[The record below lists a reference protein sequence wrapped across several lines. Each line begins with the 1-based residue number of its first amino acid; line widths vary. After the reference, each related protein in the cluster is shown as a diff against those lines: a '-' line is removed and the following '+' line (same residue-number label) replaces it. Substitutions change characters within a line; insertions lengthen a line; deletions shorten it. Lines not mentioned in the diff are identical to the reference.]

1 MIHNQTMS
9 GGFAAQ
15 FFLGGLALGLV
26 TLAFVW
32 LQVDFASTAFVYLL
46 VIFLFS
52 LMGSFAASG
61 LLTLLAGVGLIVFFV
76 PPINQF
82 KVDDPRHLAIAVVFL
97 ITSLI
102 VTRLIDNIHRK
113 KELALEAEAKLR
125 QSQTALRDSETLWR
139 EVFEHN
145 PVMYFMVDAQGT
157 VINVNTFGAAQLGYS
172 VADLVGKSVLTVF
185 LEEDRE
191 FVRKCI
197 DVCLSTVGL
206 SHTWEIRKI
215 RMDGSTLWVRENAK
229 TMRRPNGEL
238 VVLVACEDITERK
251 GTENALR
258 QSEERFRDYAETAS
272 DWLWETGPDHRVTH
286 LAEHTS
292 AAGIPA
298 SAVTGMLR
306 WDIASDAGA
315 EPDKWRQHR
324 ATLDA
329 HLPFRDLVYRSLS
342 RTGSPVYVRTSG
354 KPFFDAD
361 GSFLGYR
368 GVSTDITATIRAD
381 EAEQALRQAQAE
393 LAHVTR
399 VTTLGELT
407 ASIAH
412 EINQPLAALVAN
424 AAACLGWLD
433 RATPDLGAARR
444 SLEWIIDDSNRASE
458 VIRRVRALAKKTDI
472 DKAPLDLNTVV
483 KEAMAL
489 VQRELASHAV
499 SLRME
504 LEPRLPRV
512 FGDRVQLQQVI
523 INLAMNGIEAMQSVA
538 DGRGVLQIRSGQDD
552 QGRVF
557 LAVSDCG
564 VGVTPEE
571 TERMFAPFFTTK
583 AGGLGMGL
591 SICRSIVEAHEGQ
604 LHAYC
609 NEGRGATFR
618 FTLPLYQED
627 T

>member
-1 MIHNQTMS
+1 MKRNQTIS

-15 FFLGGLALGLV
+15 FILGSLALGAV
-26 TLAFVW
+26 SLAFFW
-32 LQVDFASTAFVYLL
+32 LQIDFASTAFVYLL

-52 LMGSFAASG
+52 LMGSFAASA
-61 LLTLLAGVGLIVFFV
+61 LLTLLSVVGLIVFFV
-76 PPINQF
+76 PPIHQF
-82 KVDDPRHLAIAVVFL
+82 KVNDPRHLAIVLVFL
-97 ITSLI
+97 TTSLI
-102 VTRLIDNIHRK
+102 VTRLIANARK
-113 KELALEAEAKLR
+113 EKEVALEAEAKLR
-125 QSQTALRDSETLWR
+125 QSQAALRDSETQWR

-145 PVMYFMVDAQGT
+145 PVMYFMVDALGT
-157 VINVNTFGAAQLGYS
+157 VLNVNTFGAAQLGHR
-172 VADLVGKSVLTVF
+172 VADLIGRSVLTVF

-191 FVRKCI
+191 LVRKCV
-197 DVCLSTVGL
+197 DVCLHSVGR

-215 RMDGSTLWVRENAK
+215 RKDGSMLWVRENAK
-229 TMRRPNGEL
+229 AMRRGDGEL

-251 GTENALR
+251 ETENALR
-258 QSEERFRDYAETAS
+258 HSEQRFRDYAETAS

-286 LAEHTS
+286 LSEHTGD
-292 AAGIPA
+292 AGIPA

-306 WDIASDAGA
+306 WEIASDAEA
-315 EPDKWRQHR
+315 EPEKWLRHR

-329 HLPFRDLVYRSLS
+329 HLPFRDLVYRSFS
-342 RTGSPVYVRTSG
+342 RTGYPVYVRTSG
-354 KPFFDAD
+354 KPFFDAT
-361 GSFLGYR
+361 GGFLGYR

-381 EAEQALRQAQAE
+381 QAEQALRKAQAE

-424 AAACLGWLD
+424 AEACLGWLD
-433 RATPDLGAARR
+433 RATPDLAAARR

-472 DKAPLDLNTVV
+472 DKAPLDLNAVV
-483 KEAMAL
+483 NEAMAL

-504 LEPRLPRV
+504 LEPHLPRV

-523 INLAMNGIEAMQSVA
+523 INLAMNGIEAMQSVT
-538 DGRGVLQIRSGQDD
+538 DGKGELKIRSGRED

-571 TERMFAPFFTTK
+571 TERLFAPFFTTK

-604 LHAYC
+604 LHACC
-609 NEGRGATFR
+609 NEGRGATFQ

>member
-1 MIHNQTMS
+1 
-9 GGFAAQ
+9 
-15 FFLGGLALGLV
+15 
-26 TLAFVW
+26 
-32 LQVDFASTAFVYLL
+32 
-46 VIFLFS
+46 
-52 LMGSFAASG
+52 
-61 LLTLLAGVGLIVFFV
+61 
-76 PPINQF
+76 
-82 KVDDPRHLAIAVVFL
+82 
-97 ITSLI
+97 
-102 VTRLIDNIHRK
+102 
-113 KELALEAEAKLR
+113 
-125 QSQTALRDSETLWR
+125 
-139 EVFEHN
+139 
-145 PVMYFMVDAQGT
+145 
-157 VINVNTFGAAQLGYS
+157 
-172 VADLVGKSVLTVF
+172 
-185 LEEDRE
+185 
-191 FVRKCI
+191 
-197 DVCLSTVGL
+197 
-206 SHTWEIRKI
+206 
-215 RMDGSTLWVRENAK
+215 
-229 TMRRPNGEL
+229 
-238 VVLVACEDITERK
+238 
-251 GTENALR
+251 
-258 QSEERFRDYAETAS
+258 
-272 DWLWETGPDHRVTH
+272 
-286 LAEHTS
+286 
-292 AAGIPA
+292 
-298 SAVTGMLR
+298 VTGMLR
-306 WDIASDAGA
+306 WEIASDAEA
-315 EPDKWRQHR
+315 EPEKWLQHR
-324 ATLDA
+324 STLEA
-329 HLPFRDLVYRSLS
+329 HLPFRDLVYRSFS
-342 RTGSPVYVRTSG
+342 RAGSPVYVRTSG
-354 KPFFDAD
+354 KPFFDAN
-361 GSFLGYR
+361 GGFLGYR

-381 EAEQALRQAQAE
+381 QAEQALRKAQAE

-412 EINQPLAALVAN
+412 EINQPLAALLAN
-424 AAACLGWLD
+424 AEACLGWLD
-433 RATPDLGAARR
+433 RATPDLAAARR

-472 DKAPLDLNTVV
+472 DKTALDLNAVV

-538 DGRGVLQIRSGQDD
+538 DGQGVLQIRSGQDD

-618 FTLPLYQED
+618 FTLPLYQEE

>member
-102 VTRLIDNIHRK
+102 VTRLIDNIHRE

>member
-1 MIHNQTMS
+1 MKPNQTIS

-15 FFLGGLALGLV
+15 FVLGGLALSLV
-26 TLAFVW
+26 SLAFVW
-32 LQVDFASTAFVYLL
+32 LQVDFASTAFVFLL

-52 LMGSFAASG
+52 LMGSFAASA
-61 LLTLLAGVGLIVFFV
+61 LLTLLSVGTLIVFFV

-82 KVDDPRHLAIAVVFL
+82 KVDDPRHLAIMLVFL
-97 ITSLI
+97 ITSLV
-102 VTRLIDNIHRK
+102 VTRLIANAHK
-113 KELALEAEAKLR
+113 EKELALEAEAKLR
-125 QSQTALRDSETLWR
+125 QSQAALRDSETQWR

-145 PVMYFMVDAQGT
+145 PVMYFMVDAPGT
-157 VINVNTFGAAQLGYS
+157 VLNVNTFGAAQLGYS
-172 VADLVGKSVLTVF
+172 VADLVGQSVLTVF

-191 FVRKCI
+191 FVRKCVE
-197 DVCLSTVGL
+197 VCLHSVGR

-215 RMDGSTLWVRENAK
+215 RKDGSTLWVRENAK
-229 TMRRPNGEL
+229 AMGRADGEV
-238 VVLVACEDITERK
+238 VVLIACEDITERK
-251 GTENALR
+251 EAENALR
-258 QSEERFRDYAETAS
+258 QSEQRFRDYAETAS
-272 DWLWETGPDHRVTH
+272 DWLWETGADHRVTH
-286 LAEHTS
+286 LSEHTS
-292 AAGIPA
+292 DADVPA
-298 SAVTGMLR
+298 SAVTGVLR
-306 WDIASDAGA
+306 WEIASDAEA
-315 EPDKWRQHR
+315 EPEKWLQHR
-324 ATLDA
+324 STLDA

-342 RTGSPVYVRTSG
+342 RAGSPVYVRTSG
-354 KPFFDAD
+354 KPFFDAS
-361 GSFLGYR
+361 GGFLGYR

-381 EAEQALRQAQAE
+381 QAEQALRKAQAE

-412 EINQPLAALVAN
+412 EINQPLAALLAN
-424 AAACLGWLD
+424 AEACLGWLD
-433 RATPDLGAARR
+433 RATPDLAAARR

-472 DKAPLDLNTVV
+472 DKTPLDLNAVV

-499 SLRME
+499 SLCME

-523 INLAMNGIEAMQSVA
+523 INLAMNGIEAMQSVE
-538 DGRGVLQIRSGQDD
+538 DRQGVLGIRSGQDD

-564 VGVTPEE
+564 IGIAPEE

-583 AGGLGMGL
+583 VNGLGMGL

-604 LHAYC
+604 LCARR
-609 NEGRGATFR
+609 NEGPGATFK